1 MYLMLLN
8 CTIKNGEV
16 NVMFIFFLTTTT
28 KKNLLSEIRDE
39 LLQIWVLTLR
49 NQLLEVSASASESP
63 HLMTA

>member
-1 MYLMLLN
+1 
-8 CTIKNGEV
+8 
-16 NVMFIFFLTTTT
+16 MFIFFLTTTT